1 LLTYTW
7 RGIRPKVW
15 RVRLTPTEIRAVVAL
30 AVGMFCVQVDF
41 FALNLALPRMAV
53 DLNETTTNLQW
64 VISAYM
70 IAVGAAMIPGGRLG
84 DLRGHRRIVVAGL
97 AVFGG
102 ASLVCGLSSSY
113 GLLIGF
119 RAVQGLGAAALFTVS
134 LAAISN
140 AVASDHRALAIG
152 ALFGIANI

>member
-53 DLNETTTNLQW
+53 DLNETTTNMQW
-64 VISAYM
+64 VISANM

-84 DLRGHRRIVVAGL
+84 DMRGHRRIVVAGL

-102 ASLVCGLSSSY
+102 ASLVCGLSPSY

-152 ALFGIANI
+152 ALSGIANI

>member
-1 LLTYTW
+1 MKLN
-7 RGIRPKVW
+7 PA
-15 RVRLTPTEIRAVVAL
+15 EIRAVIAL

-53 DLNETTTNLQW
+53 DLNETTTNMQW

-84 DLRGHRRIVVAGL
+84 DLRGHRRIVIAGL

-102 ASLVCGLSSSY
+102 PHWS
-113 GLLIGF
+113 
-119 RAVQGLGAAALFTVS
+119 
-134 LAAISN
+134 
-140 AVASDHRALAIG
+140 VAGPPRMAC
-152 ALFGIANI
+152 

>member
-1 LLTYTW
+1 MKLA
-7 RGIRPKVW
+7 PA
-15 RVRLTPTEIRAVVAL
+15 EIRAVIAL

-53 DLNETTTNLQW
+53 DLNETTTNMQW

-119 RAVQGLGAAALFTVS
+119 RALQGLGARRCSPSVWRRPAMQSQV
-134 LAAISN
+134 I
-140 AVASDHRALAIG
+140 IG
-152 ALFGIANI
+152 RWLSVPSSESRTSEPHSARSSADF